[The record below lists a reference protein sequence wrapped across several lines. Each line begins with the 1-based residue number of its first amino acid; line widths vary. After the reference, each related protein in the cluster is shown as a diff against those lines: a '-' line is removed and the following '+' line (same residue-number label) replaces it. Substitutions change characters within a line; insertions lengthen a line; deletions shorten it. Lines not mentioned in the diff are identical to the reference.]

1 MGGVP
6 AKLEFEIAEED
17 GVDGGEEE
25 MELLLVLLL
34 LLDANVEE
42 LCERFKILC
51 KLLLNASW
59 RMLLGEAKCR
69 CNVVVLLRRLLLLLL
84 LLQLLLLLP
93 LLLLLLLALTLAA
106 PLSKFR

>member
-1 MGGVP
+1 MVVP

-17 GVDGGEEE
+17 GGDGGEEE

-34 LLDANVEE
+34 LDTNVEE

-69 CNVVVLLRRLLLLLL
+69 CNVIVLLRSLLL
-84 LLQLLLLLP
+84 LLQLLLLLVLP
-93 LLLLLLLALTLAA
+93 LLLLALTHDA

>member
-1 MGGVP
+1 MGVP

-17 GVDGGEEE
+17 GGDAGEEE
-25 MELLLVLLL
+25 MELLLGLLL

-69 CNVVVLLRRLLLLLL
+69 CNVVVLLRRLLLLLQL
-84 LLQLLLLLP
+84 LLLLLLLLLP
-93 LLLLLLLALTLAA
+93 LLLLALTLVA